1 MPTFRIAA
9 RVAVMALAGA
19 ALLGPGA
26 AAAGTSLS
34 TPAPASPA
42 KGILP
47 PKNPARDVNP
57 SPNFFAARSCQGGGD
72 SATCNAIVV
81 RAITHA
87 RSVLEKIGG
96 MSFSLAAYEKLTP
109 VEQLFVT
116 ANIERVERGLPPV
129 LVLTRSL
136 DRVAQLGAI
145 ADDDPPLNKVPGRL
159 PGGGHW
165 VSLGGNWAGGFDNA
179 LGSDYGWMYLDSGSA
194 WGHRDNILGR
204 YVTAASCGGARH
216 EIAMGAGHI
225 RTGKRYGDSET
236 ELFAGI
242 CGPTPTDV
250 VLTWPKAKTLL
261 HIK

>member
-1 MPTFRIAA
+1 MPTFRVTVRLGAI
-9 RVAVMALAGA
+9 ALAA
-19 ALLGPGA
+19 AVILGPGA
-26 AAAGTSLS
+26 AAAGTS
-34 TPAPASPA
+34 PAIPAIPA

-47 PKNPARDVNP
+47 PQHPARDVSP

-72 SATCNAIVV
+72 SATCNAIIV

-87 RSVLEKIGG
+87 RAVLEKIGG

-109 VEQLFVT
+109 IEQLFAT

-129 LVLTRSL
+129 AVLTRSL

-145 ADDDPPLNKVPGRL
+145 ANDDPPLSKVPHTL

-165 VSLGGNWAGGFDNA
+165 VSLGGNWAGGFENA
-179 LGSDYGWMYLDSGSA
+179 LGSDYGWMYLDRDSA

-216 EIAMGAGHI
+216 EIAMGAGHVI
-225 RTGKRYGDSET
+225 PKNKRPYSDSET

-250 VLTWPKAKTLL
+250 VITWPRVKTLL